1 MNTKIAALAG
11 ALALSTIP
19 LVSGN
24 AASGVEV
31 GWLDCVADGSVG
43 FIVGSTKE
51 VRCTYTPADKSLP
64 PETYGGSIN
73 KFGIDVGVT
82 GATVMQWAVIAAKS
96 DAYQPGSLAGNYVG
110 VSGEVTAAAG
120 VGANAL
126 VGGSGDGFTL
136 QPLSTTQ
143 QAGLNLAV
151 GVASFELRPTA
162 G

>member
-1 MNTKIAALAG
+1 MNSKALALVG

-19 LVSGN
+19 MAGN

-43 FIVGSTKE
+43 FVIGSTKE
-51 VRCTYTPADKSLP
+51 VRCTYTPSDKSALP
-64 PETYGGSIN
+64 EIYAGSID

-82 GATVMQWAVIAAKS
+82 GATVLQWAVIAANA
-96 DAYQPGSLAGNYVG
+96 DAYEPGSLAGNYVG

-120 VGANAL
+120 VGANTL
-126 VGGSGDGFTL
+126 VGGSSRNFTL
-136 QPLSTTQ
+136 QPVSTTQ
-143 QAGLNLAV
+143 QAGLNFAL
-151 GVASFELRPTA
+151 GVASFKLMPLA